1 MKNIIKTL
9 VVIMVLILTLAALTA
24 CDLFET
30 KPDVTTTPEVC
41 EHTGGN
47 ATCTEKA
54 KCEKCGESYGELA
67 SHTPVIAA
75 GKEVTCTED
84 GITEGSYCSVCM
96 EVLVAQEVIPHQGH
110 AVVIDEMREPTCTEK
125 GLTEGKHCSACG
137 EVLVAQKEI
146 NANGHSEIKHEG
158 KAPTCTESGYAA
170 YVTCANCDYTTY
182 EEKAALGHD
191 EISHEAKEPTCTEI
205 GYDAYVSCS
214 RCSYT
219 TYVEKAALGHD
230 MVVDAAV
237 DATCTENG
245 LTEGSHCSRC
255 DHKIA
260 QEVILASGHKD
271 EDNNFTCDVCKADL
285 CTDHTEEIIA
295 GKSATC
301 TDAGLTEGKKCSN
314 CGEILVEQ
322 TIIPALGHA
331 YGDAVYTWSA
341 DSLTCTATQYCANN
355 EAHTISA
362 TAKVSDVVVL
372 NVSVTKVTYTY
383 TAVFENEAYGTQT
396 NIVEADIE
404 LVDNIAT
411 INAPVIAGKVASHD
425 YVKFGFHDATKTYT
439 FTIYYSEVDVWDGV
453 SVSESLAGTGTAE
466 DPFLI
471 QSAADF
477 AYFAGVLNAV
487 EGAAGVNY
495 KVTTFQGQ
503 YFKMTKSIDLN
514 GNALIVGF
522 HIGWNNY
529 QGFFG
534 TLDGNNCTIRGISI
548 NNDSSSSSALFGCI
562 AKGGSV
568 KNLSLYGNINGRVRL
583 GGLAGYLL
591 GSVDNI
597 TSYVTLTQA
606 GTGNDTGTVGGI
618 IANQENSAG
627 AITNCVNYGKI
638 TGESYI
644 FGGIV
649 GSGGATIT
657 DCTNWGS
664 VTAGNVSIGG
674 ISGSTKDKGTIS
686 DCVNYATIRSTS
698 TEYGK
703 VGGIVGSAVKPI
715 SNCVNYGEVI
725 ALHTAGGIAGE
736 ATKEIAG
743 CVNNGKISGLS
754 CASYGLD
761 GITPSNV
768 TKTDCVNNGSI
779 VLPDHNLTHIDGVA
793 ATCEIAGNVEYNYCS
808 VCKKNYDAEGKEI
821 ANVVISATGH
831 NYVQGEVADG
841 KIPFTCSNCGDSYT
855 ENASYTVTVNHLNL
869 DGSVASAAETL
880 EFSYNEI
887 VTINAKTIKGY
898 VASHDYV
905 KVHVLENS
913 SITIY
918 YSEVDVWDGTG
929 TWDGTANVATSLDS
943 LGGSGTQ
950 ADPYIIDEAQD
961 LVTIA
966 NIVNSLAGGG
976 SSSLIKDKYF
986 KMTKSIDLNN
996 NPLYIGGFS
1005 GWGNRRIFNGHL
1017 DGNNCSIRGI
1027 NNDRALFGCIE
1038 GTVNNLSLYGKVYN
1052 DQQLGNEAGLVGYL
1066 RGHVHYITNYVDVS
1080 GYTQVGG
1087 VIANLESK
1095 TASTHLT
1102 NYGTIRSI
1110 TAKGTWSATGGVIG
1124 CVGYTHSDLVNW
1136 GDVYSVGSSAG
1147 GIGGYGHS
1155 SRAGTITNA
1164 YNYGTVYCTYDDKG
1178 QILGL
1183 IAGHTYVNC
1192 YEYGE
1197 VVNELPAEE

>member
-1 MKNIIKTL
+1 MKNIIKLFVL
-9 VVIMVLILTLAALTA
+9 VMALVLTLAVVTA
-24 CDLFET
+24 CNFGEQE
-30 KPDVTTTPEVC
+30 PC
-41 EHTGGN
+41 EHSGGT
-47 ATCTEKA
+47 ATCTELA
-54 KCEKCGESYGELA
+54 KCEICGVSYGEKLP
-67 SHTPVIAA
+67 HTIITVEGEEA
-75 GKEVTCTED
+75 TCTED
-84 GITEGSYCSVCM
+84 GKTDASYCSVCN
-96 EVLVAQEVIPHQGH
+96 EVFSAQEVIPAKGH
-110 AVVIDEMREPTCTEK
+110 TEVIDALVEPTCTEK
-125 GLTEGKHCSACG
+125 GLTEGKHCSTCDA
-137 EVLVAQKEI
+137 VLVAQREI
-146 NANGHSEIKHEG
+146 GANGHSEIAHEG
-158 KAPTCTESGYAA
+158 KAPTCTEGGWAA
-170 YVTCANCDYTTY
+170 YVTCSRCDYTTY

-191 EISHEAKEPTCTEI
+191 EISHEAKAPTCTDA

-219 TYVEKAALGHD
+219 TFVEKAALGHD

-237 DATCTENG
+237 NATCTDNG

-255 DHKIA
+255 SHKVA
-260 QEVILASGHKD
+260 QEVILAYGHKD
-271 EDNNFTCDVCKADL
+271 DIKDYICDVCGTDL
-285 CTDHTEEIIA
+285 CTDHVEEVIA
-295 GKSATC
+295 GTAATC

-314 CGEILVEQ
+314 CGEILTEQ
-322 TIIPALGHA
+322 TIIPALGHS
-331 YGDAVYTWSA
+331 YGDAVYTWSE
-341 DSLTCTATQYCANN
+341 DGLTCIATQYCANN
-355 EAHTISA
+355 EEHTIGA

-372 NVSVTKVTYTY
+372 NVSATKVTYTY

-396 NIVEADIE
+396 NVVEADIE

-411 INAPVIAGKVASHD
+411 INAPVIARKVASHD
-425 YVKFGFHDATKTYT
+425 FVKFGFHDASATYT
-439 FTIYYSEVDVWDGV
+439 FTIYYSEVSVWDGV
-453 SVSESLAGTGTAE
+453 SVSESLAGSGTLE
-466 DPFLI
+466 DPYLI

-477 AYFAGVLNAV
+477 AYFAGVLNSVAG
-487 EGAAGVNY
+487 EAGVNY

-503 YFKMTKSIDLN
+503 YFKMTKSIDLD
-514 GNALIVGF
+514 GNALIAGQ
-522 HIGWNNY
+522 HTGWNNY

-534 TLDGNNCTIRGISI
+534 TFDGNNCTIRGISI
-548 NNDSSSSSALFGCI
+548 NNDTSSSSALFGCI
-562 AKGGSV
+562 AKGASV
-568 KNLSLYGNINGRVRL
+568 KNLSLYGQINGRVRL

-606 GTGNDTGTVGGI
+606 GTGNETGTVGGI
-618 IANQENSAG
+618 VANQENSAG
-627 AITNCVNYGKI
+627 AITNSVNYGTI

-649 GSGGATIT
+649 GSGGAAIEN
-657 DCTNWGS
+657 CTNWGN
-664 VTAGNVSIGG
+664 VTSANVSIGG
-674 ISGSTKDKGTIS
+674 IFGSTKDKGTIS
-686 DCVNYATIRSTS
+686 GCANYGTIRSTS

-715 SNCVNYGEVI
+715 SNCVNYGDVI
-725 ALHTAGGIAGE
+725 ALHTAGGITGD
-736 ATKEIAG
+736 ATKEITG
-743 CVNNGKISGLS
+743 CVNYGKISGLS
-754 CASYGLD
+754 CTSYGLD
-761 GITPSNV
+761 GITSANV

-779 VLPDHNLTHIDGVA
+779 VIPEHNLTHIDAVA
-793 ATCEIAGNVEYNYCS
+793 ATCETAGNVEYNFCG
-808 VCKKNYDAEGKEI
+808 VCKKNYDVDGKVI
-821 ANVVISATGH
+821 ADVVIEATGH
-831 NYVQGEVADG
+831 NYVQGEVAEG

-869 DGSVASAAETL
+869 DGSVLVAAETL
-880 EFSYNEI
+880 EFTYGSI
-887 VTINAKTIKGY
+887 ATINAKAVEGL

-913 SITIY
+913 SVTIY

-929 TWDGTANVATSLDS
+929 TWDGTANVATSLES
-943 LGGSGTQ
+943 LGGSGTA

-961 LVTIA
+961 LVMIA

-976 SSSLIKDKYF
+976 SSNLIKGMYF

-1005 GWGNRRIFNGHL
+1005 GWSNRQIFNGYL

-1038 GTVNNLSLYGKVYN
+1038 GSVTNLSLYGKVYN
-1052 DQQLGNEAGLVGYL
+1052 DQGVGNEAGLVGYL
-1066 RGHVHYITNYVDVS
+1066 RGQVHYITNYVDVS
-1080 GYTQVGG
+1080 GHTQVGG
-1087 VIANLESK
+1087 VVANLESK

-1110 TAKGTWSATGGVIG
+1110 TAKGTWSAAGGVIG
-1124 CVGYTHSDLVNW
+1124 CVGYSHSDLVNW

-1164 YNYGTVYCTYDDKG
+1164 YNYGTVYCTYDDRG

-1183 IAGHTYVNC
+1183 IASHTYVNC
-1192 YEYGE
+1192 HENGE
-1197 VVNELPAEE
+1197 LKDLPTEE